1 MLRVPHKVHF
11 IKLLFGLIFSCIT
24 IILVGQSVSTDSTQ
38 PEPDKFQKIRIG
50 QDTKKIP
57 LEIKGYYRF
66 MGYARKL
73 NVHFSDSNTP
83 LVIRTDDEFNT
94 PNFNINILARP
105 TANSFVACLL
115 YTSDA
120 ADE

>member
-24 IILVGQSVSTDSTQ
+24 IIVVGQSVSTDSKH
-38 PEPDKFQKIRIG
+38 PEPSKFQKIRIG

-83 LVIRTDDEFNT
+83 LVIRTDDEFNA
-94 PNFNINILARP
+94 PNFNIKFPRNSQWENFIILA
-105 TANSFVACLL
+105 
-115 YTSDA
+115 
-120 ADE
+120 